1 MVEIRAFADGDEEAI
16 VELWVESGVA
26 VPWNDPRKDIVRKVA
41 DDGDGLLVAVD
52 GDRVIGTAMAG
63 YDGHRGWI
71 YYLAVS
77 ADRRNRGIGR
87 RLVAA
92 CEALLARRGC
102 PKVNLMV
109 RADNP
114 EVLGFYA
121 RVGYEISEVVTLGK
135 RLERDR

>member
-77 ADRRNRGIGR
+77 ADRRNRGSGGGSSLR
-87 RLVAA
+87 
-92 CEALLARRGC
+92 ARRSSLAAGAQ
-102 PKVNLMV
+102 
-109 RADNP
+109 R
-114 EVLGFYA
+114 
-121 RVGYEISEVVTLGK
+121 
-135 RLERDR
+135 